1 MELSEVYEALETLR
15 EFCLGKKSCKD
26 CELRKSP
33 FCKDKKSKLKEL
45 TFNNPDTPPAFR
57 FFN

>member
-26 CELRKSP
+26 CELRKSL

-45 TFNNPDTPPAFR
+45 TFNNPDNPPAFR